1 MRVLDWLS
9 ARTADLGRDAGS
21 AVLYVRQLLR
31 GNRIRVAP
39 ESELP
44 HAGARIDP
52 GRPPLLLLHGYM
64 ATRGSLHLL
73 ERRLTERGYL
83 VFTYRAG
90 PLNLGGI
97 RQAAGVIARK
107 VEALVGQT
115 AVRTVNIVGHSMGG
129 LVGLY
134 YVKCLGG
141 RDRVGKLLLLGSP
154 VAGTWSALLGLV
166 TAPLGRA
173 SRELLPGS
181 SLLREL
187 RTAPPPRGVEIITVS
202 GERDFLAPDSA
213 TRLDGARHLT
223 LPTTH
228 TGLLVDPSVAEVIDG
243 LLRDR
248 PAPAATRSE
257 QNPTSVRETT

>member
-9 ARTADLGRDAGS
+9 ERTVGLGRDAGS
-21 AVLYVRQLLR
+21 AALYVRQWLR

-39 ESELP
+39 DSDRP
-44 HAGARIDP
+44 QASARLDP
-52 GRPPLLLLHGYM
+52 SRPPLLLLHGYM

-83 VFTYRAG
+83 VFTYRIG

-107 VEALVGQT
+107 VETLIAQT
-115 AVRTVNIVGHSMGG
+115 PVRSVNIVGHSMGG

-134 YVKCLGG
+134 YLKCLGG
-141 RDRVGKLLLLGSP
+141 RDRVGKLVLLGSP
-154 VAGTWSALLGLV
+154 IGGTWSALLGLV

-173 SRELLPGS
+173 SFELLPMS
-181 SLLREL
+181 PVLREL
-187 RTAPPPRGVEIITVS
+187 RSAPMPRGVEVMTVS
-202 GERDFLAPDSA
+202 GERDFFAPDHA

-228 TGLLVDPSVAEVIDG
+228 TGLLVDPAVAEVIDG
-243 LLRDR
+243 LLGS
-248 PAPAATRSE
+248 PLAAAAR
-257 QNPTSVRETT
+257 